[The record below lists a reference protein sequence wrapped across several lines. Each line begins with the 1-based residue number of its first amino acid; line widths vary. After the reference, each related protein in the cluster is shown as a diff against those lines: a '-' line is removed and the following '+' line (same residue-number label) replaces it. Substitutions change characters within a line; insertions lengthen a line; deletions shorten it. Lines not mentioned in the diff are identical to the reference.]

1 MKERGHDMDHDAYV
15 TYHGNAQ
22 ADEDIEGRS
31 VLFIDNRTAAQV
43 LTMEDTIDAV
53 EEAYR
58 EYGLGRATAT
68 RATHSVPRPGG
79 EGWYTWDPMASALP
93 GMGALAI
100 RMKSDILPPSGA
112 QVKKYC
118 VAPGKFCGLIVLFS
132 TEDGAPLAIMN
143 DGHIQHMRVGAAG
156 AISVKHMARQDASTL
171 GIYGTA
177 GMATAHA
184 LAIAK
189 VRPIK
194 RIAVYSPNPDHR
206 AAFAER
212 TSQLMGIP
220 VAAVDHPRQVTEGA
234 DIVAACTNSLEP
246 VVKGEWL
253 EPGTHLLSVL
263 PNEIDDEVFRRCH
276 RYVYSRTTRTDY
288 HVADP
293 ERRPAVGYE
302 PIDTEWL
309 EREQRLLDDD
319 KRVFLSDVILG
330 RYPGR
335 ADPEEITCF
344 VTQGIAIQFAA
355 SAHKVYEGARKLGL
369 GRKLPLSWFLQDISD

>member
-1 MKERGHDMDHDAYV
+1 MDQDAYV
-15 TYHGNAQ
+15 TYHGNTEADREIAQ
-22 ADEDIEGRS
+22 RS
-31 VLFIDNRTAAQV
+31 VLFIDNQAAAQV

-53 EEAYR
+53 EDAYR
-58 EYGLGRATAT
+58 EYGMGRATAT
-68 RATHSVPRPGG
+68 RATHSVPRPGD

-93 GMGALAI
+93 GMGAMAI
-100 RMKSDILPPSGA
+100 RMKSDILPPSGS

-143 DGHIQHMRVGAAG
+143 DGHVQHMRVGAAG
-156 AISVKHMARQDASTL
+156 AISAKHMAREDASTL

-189 VRPIK
+189 VRPIT
-194 RIAVYSPNPDHR
+194 RIVAYSPNPGHR

-212 TSQLMGIP
+212 TSGLLGIEV
-220 VAAVDHPRQVTEGA
+220 VAADHPRQVTEGA
-234 DIVAACTNSLEP
+234 DIVAACTNSLVP

-263 PNEIDDEVFRRCH
+263 PDEIDDEVFRRCH
-276 RYVYSRTTRTDY
+276 RYVYSRTSRTDY

-293 ERRPAVGYE
+293 ELRPAVGYE

-309 EREQRLLDDD
+309 RREERLLSEG

-335 ADPEEITCF
+335 GGPEEITCF

-355 SAHKVYEGARKLGL
+355 SAHKVYEGARARGL
-369 GRKLPLSWFLQDISD
+369 GHELPLSWFLQDISD